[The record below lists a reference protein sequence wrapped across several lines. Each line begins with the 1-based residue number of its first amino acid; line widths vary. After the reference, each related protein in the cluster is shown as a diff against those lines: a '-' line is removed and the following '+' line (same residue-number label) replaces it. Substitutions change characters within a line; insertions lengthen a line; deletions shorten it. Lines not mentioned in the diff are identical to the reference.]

1 MSAIEDPRHQSYVK
15 YPLADILI
23 IIMCAVLSGLDTLGD
38 LVIYA
43 KNRAEFIV
51 KELGIEQIPS
61 KATFAR
67 ILSMIDGKQIG
78 EAIIDVLRGRFGTAG
93 EVVAVDGKAICST
106 TKPGNPH
113 SALQILSAYVT
124 DSGITLA
131 QESIHEKTNEIPV
144 FQEML
149 TYLDVVGKTVTA
161 DAMHC
166 QRETSR
172 RIIQGKGD
180 YLFGLK
186 ENQPSLLAD
195 VRLFFEDQGNRSE
208 WESSQTVE
216 KNAGRIE
223 KRICRKIRDISWL
236 KEHEWPGLRS
246 VFSIERIVETRGH
259 HSRETSYYIS
269 SRDIPAKHLMEL
281 AREHWKIESM
291 HWILDVTFSEDDC
304 RFLSENAHKTMNALR
319 KFALAVHK
327 SYLAAH
333 HKKSSIK
340 ASMLSALLD
349 STVLLSILRF
359 L

>member
-1 MSAIEDPRHQSYVK
+1 MK
-15 YPLADILI
+15 YPLADILM

-43 KNRAEFIV
+43 KSKKEFLS
-51 KELGIEQIPS
+51 KELGIEKIPS

-67 ILSMIDGKQIG
+67 ILSIIDGKEIG
-78 EAIIDVLRGRFGTAG
+78 EAIVDVLHSRFGTAG

-106 TKPGNPH
+106 AKQGNPH

-124 DSGITLA
+124 SSGIVLG
-131 QESIHEKTNEIPV
+131 QEAIHEKTNEIPV

-149 TYLDVVGKTVTA
+149 TYLDIEGKIITA

-166 QRETSR
+166 QRETCR
-172 RIIQGKGD
+172 RIIQHKGD
-180 YLFGLK
+180 FLFGLK

-195 VRLFFEDQGNRSE
+195 IRLFFESPDCQGD
-208 WESSQTVE
+208 WDCCQTVE

-223 KRICRKIRDISWL
+223 KRICRKIKDISWL
-236 KEHEWPGLRS
+236 KEHNWPGLRS
-246 VFSIERIVETRGH
+246 VFSIERIVEVRGH
-259 HSRETSYYIS
+259 CSKEISYYIS
-269 SRDIPAKHLMEL
+269 SCDSSANRLMEL

-291 HWILDVTFSEDDC
+291 HWILDVTFSEDSC
-304 RFLSENAHKTMNALR
+304 RFLSENAHQSMNALR
-319 KFALAVHK
+319 KFSLAVHK
-327 SYLAAH
+327 NFLAAS
-333 HKKSSIK
+333 HKKSSLK

-349 STVLLSILRF
+349 SNILLSILRF